1 MKELGFDA
9 LFTFIYSPR
18 PGTRAAEMPD
28 PATKADKNRRFDKLV
43 DTQNRISAEIHQKYT
58 RTDGFEGLLPD
69 QLSVP
74 VPYDRVYW
82 TYLVAMID
90 FVRGS
95 IENYEHS
102 LAAFREAYGEYARAV
117 QRASGCRRKRSLT

>member
-1 MKELGFDA
+1 MTKNEVIAFVGQIKPHEFENEVLIRWIDEL
-9 LFTFIYSPR
+9 
-18 PGTRAAEMPD
+18 E
-28 PATKADKNRRFDKLV
+28 KK
-43 DTQNRISAEIHQKYT
+43 ISAEIHQKYT

-102 LAAFREAYGEYARAV
+102 RAAFREAYGEYARAV